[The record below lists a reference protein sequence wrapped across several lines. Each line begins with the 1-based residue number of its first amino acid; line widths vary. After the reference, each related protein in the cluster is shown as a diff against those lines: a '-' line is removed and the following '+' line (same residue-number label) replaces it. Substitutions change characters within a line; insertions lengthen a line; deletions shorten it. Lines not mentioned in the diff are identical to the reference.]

1 MAALLVIIVG
11 IGLAG
16 LVGAIIGGAGT
27 AAVGGAR
34 HRKKRQVA
42 ALTRQSLVPMQI
54 EKPGKPRL
62 VDRLLRRHTPN
73 ALPFTLT
80 DAQLDE
86 IEEIARG
93 AAGGESGDVMPLTE
107 QQGRLGINSEAVLL
121 LVGEVRRARS
131 QEAG

>member
-27 AAVGGAR
+27 AAVGVAR
-34 HRKKRQVA
+34 QRKKRQQA
-42 ALTRQSLVPMQI
+42 TLTRQPLVPMQI
-54 EKPGKPRL
+54 EKIGKSSL
-62 VDRLLRRHTPN
+62 VDRLLRRHIPE
-73 ALPFTLT
+73 AAPFTLT

-93 AAGGESGDVMPLTE
+93 AAEDDYGDAMPLTE

-121 LVGEVRRARS
+121 LVQEVRRGRA
-131 QEAG
+131 QESV